1 MLCGS
6 ALGFALGRVSL
17 QRQEGSAGWKAV
29 EGVQSKQ
36 SEEYKLALIEVGRL
50 EAHHF
55 CSHRTI
61 RRSAFKKMCSPKLEL
76 TRGGNRARE
85 DFLGKSFRCDCL
97 HSWGLP

>member
-50 EAHHF
+50 EAHNF

-61 RRSAFKKMCSPKLEL
+61 NTRRSAFKNMFSPKLNS
-76 TRGGNRARE
+76 GRE
-85 DFLGKSFRCDCL
+85 QSQGR
-97 HSWGLP
+97 LPRKVVQV